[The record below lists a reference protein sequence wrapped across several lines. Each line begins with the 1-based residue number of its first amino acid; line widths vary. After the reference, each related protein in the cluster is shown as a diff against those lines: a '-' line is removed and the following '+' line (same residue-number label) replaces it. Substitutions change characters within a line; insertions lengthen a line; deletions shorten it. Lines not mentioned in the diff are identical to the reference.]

1 MSSAPRPEGA
11 ANSSERDLFIGM
23 ATGVNESSQVFQNV
37 QPMYRESGHA
47 NVSFEFAQENEMRG
61 VYPSPVGTPV
71 ALSYNGGVDLQH
83 WQTSAMQFSQVPT
96 SPAQVVAD
104 HRFSVPQPDYAYAP
118 GYSTVTVDRHAG
130 ASPVDRAALAG
141 VVRGPLPSAEQVQGF
156 PTRAVVDHSFGTVA
170 AVQARNTTLGYP
182 SVAVDRHGGTV
193 PVYRA
198 VPYGTEGVMM
208 QSAERTHPPG
218 SWAGAGFGTSQ
229 SSVGGLPSYQPMV
242 ARNYPGMGMD
252 GWDAPGGVVD
262 AINGQ
267 AGHRFQ
273 DLAGG
278 ATASPSLPHP
288 SLTMVDHGM
297 AP

>member
-130 ASPVDRAALAG
+130 ASPVDRAVLAG

-156 PTRAVVDHSFGTVA
+156 PTRAVVDHSFVHSFPRA
-170 AVQARNTTLGYP
+170 YP
-182 SVAVDRHGGTV
+182 V
-193 PVYRA
+193 
-198 VPYGTEGVMM
+198 
-208 QSAERTHPPG
+208 RTAKT
-218 SWAGAGFGTSQ
+218 W
-229 SSVGGLPSYQPMV
+229 LPT
-242 ARNYPGMGMD
+242 NEL
-252 GWDAPGGVVD
+252 
-262 AINGQ
+262 I
-267 AGHRFQ
+267 
-273 DLAGG
+273 
-278 ATASPSLPHP
+278 
-288 SLTMVDHGM
+288 
-297 AP
+297 